1 MIKSMTGYGRS
12 ELSSDTCK
20 VSVEIKSVNNRYL
33 DIGIKMPRALNPL
46 EARIRKL
53 LKFYVQ
59 RGKVDVFISYED
71 LAESNVSIKY
81 NRKLAEE
88 YLRYMNQM
96 SEEFGLDK
104 DTHVSTLARF
114 PDVFTKEEESLDEEK
129 IWRNLEE
136 VLKDAAGKFL
146 DARIREGEY
155 LKQDLLAKLDLM
167 QENVNFI
174 TARSPEIVELYRT
187 RLYEKVKDLLDESTI
202 DNSRIV
208 QEVTMYADK
217 VSVDEE
223 LVRLASH
230 IEATRD
236 ALEQEEG
243 VGRKLDFI
251 AQEMN
256 RESNTILSKSDDREI
271 ADRAIELKTTV
282 EKVREQIQNIE

>member
-20 VSVEIKSVNNRYL
+20 ISVEIKSVNNRYL

-53 LKFYVQ
+53 LKSYVQ

-71 LAESNVSIKY
+71 LAESNVSVKY

-96 SEEFGLDK
+96 AEDFGLDR
-104 DTHVSTLARF
+104 DTRVSTLARF

-129 IWRNLEE
+129 IWSNLEG
-136 VLKDAAGKFL
+136 VLKDAAQKFL

-167 QENVNFI
+167 QENVDFI
-174 TARSPEIVELYRT
+174 TARSPEIVEIYRT
-187 RLYEKVKDLLDESTI
+187 KLYEKVRELLEESAI

-208 QEVTMYADK
+208 QEVTIYADK

-230 IEATRD
+230 IEATRE
-236 ALEQEEG
+236 ALEQDEG
-243 VGRKLDFI
+243 IGRKLDFI